1 MPEYDAA
8 RSAFRY
14 EGQVIGLIK
23 KFKTGGRYLA
33 EAFAER
39 MEPVR
44 QKYFADADLLVSVP
58 MTEAARKKRGYN
70 QAALLASA
78 LARRCGVAYA
88 PEALAKSRDTAAQKQ
103 LSAAERAK
111 NLAGSFRVHERALC
125 RGRHIVIVDDVPYH
139 GRHGGCR
146 CQSSARCGGR
156 AGVRAHRGERCLSRT
171 AAYAGGSAE
180 KSRRSALNLGKSGK
194 NLFTFCA
201 KYGIIKVICI
211 NFSPPQLRRR
221 QYRVRRVGTAARRR
235 NRNGSDQFFL

>member
-88 PEALAKSRDTAAQKQ
+88 PEALVKSRDTAAQKQ

-125 RGRHIVIVDDVPYH
+125 RGRHIVIVDDVLTTGATADAVARALRGAGA
-139 GRHGGCR
+139 GR
-146 CQSSARCGGR
+146 
-156 AGVRAHRGERCLSRT
+156 VYVLT
-171 AAYAGGSAE
+171 AASVAYRERQHTPEEALKNRGD
-180 KSRRSALNLGKSGK
+180 RR
-194 NLFTFCA
+194 
-201 KYGIIKVICI
+201 
-211 NFSPPQLRRR
+211 
-221 QYRVRRVGTAARRR
+221 
-235 NRNGSDQFFL
+235 